1 MGQIVFFGI
10 FSIVFLAGIYSYF
23 APPPPRAM
31 VPIKDIMDNGGFNSL
46 ETLNIKKIQELNV
59 TTSAGLTQIRNV
71 VDNLAQEQQGLKDV
85 IDSERKVLSETG
97 KKIKEITDKADDQN
111 SVDVLRLKS
120 LSDQLKDDQHL
131 LMAHGQTLI
140 DLNDQLL
147 RTRQWISEK
156 SDTVNANNESLLRLQ
171 QQNNALLNDQASTI
185 FDKVKQENS
194 DSMQRTQDT
203 IDEEREKTLDQRR

>member
-23 APPPPRAM
+23 TPPSPKAM

-46 ETLNIKKIQELNV
+46 ETLNIKKIQELNA
-59 TTSAGLTQIRNV
+59 TTNAGLTQIRNM
-71 VDNLAQEQQGLKDV
+71 VDNLAQQQLGLKEV
-85 IDSERKVLSETG
+85 IDSEQKVLGETG
-97 KKIKEITDKADDQN
+97 KEIKDITDKADDQN

-120 LSDQLKDDQHL
+120 LSQQLKDDQRL
-131 LMAHGQTLI
+131 LMAHGQALV

-147 RTRQWISEK
+147 KTRQWISEK
-156 SDTVNANNESLLRLQ
+156 SDMVNTNNESLFRLQ
-171 QQNNALLNDQASTI
+171 QQNNDLLNDQASAI

-194 DSMQRTQDT
+194 DSMQRTQDS
-203 IDEEREKTLDQRR
+203 IDEQREKTLDQQR